1 MKKMTLLAMIVLLVS
16 ACSSSLKVEVKSGIT
31 VEYGSDLKVENLTD
45 QKDISVKEIKN
56 FDTKKIGDQ
65 KITVVFANN
74 DGKEANEEIT
84 VSVKDTK
91 APVIELNKDKVEI
104 TAGDKFDAKAN
115 VKSVKDPVDGDIKY
129 SDVKDLSKDG
139 HQITGTVDSKK
150 AGDYKLKVVAYDK
163 NGNKAEKNFSVKV
176 KEKPKEE
183 TSANTQTQSNNYKTP
198 STNQSNKTQ
207 ASTPSNNNQQASTPA
222 PTPSKTVCP
231 RTGQAPRDPSKSC
244 DAVLD
249 WQYANP
255 HKLFDNFDVANQWG
269 WDQAHDENSPYWGK
283 GYVTGQ
289 LCTNDGYCEWGFVSF
304 E

>member
-91 APVIELNKDKVEI
+91 SPVIELKKDKVEI
-104 TAGDKFDAKAN
+104 TAGDKFDAKMN

-129 SDVKDLSKDG
+129 NDSKGLSKDG
-139 HQITGTVDSKK
+139 YQITGTVDSKK
-150 AGDYKLKVVAYDK
+150 AGDYKLKVIAYDK
-163 NGNKAEKNFSVKV
+163 NGNKAEKEFSVVV
-176 KEKPKEE
+176 KEKSKEE
-183 TSANTQTQSNNYKTP
+183 TSANTQTQGNNNKVPTTDQSTSKAPSTP
-198 STNQSNKTQ
+198 STNQK
-207 ASTPSNNNQQASTPA
+207 PSSPA
-222 PTPSKTVCP
+222 PSKTVCP
-231 RTGQAPRDPSKSC
+231 NGKEPKNPALPC
-244 DAVLD
+244 DSVID
-249 WQYANP
+249 WGYANP
-255 HKLFDNFDVANQWG
+255 QISFKTFEEARDWANDKLLNDSAYDVYSG
-269 WDQAHDENSPYWGK
+269 WSTASII
-283 GYVTGQ
+283 V
-289 LCTNDGYCEWGFVSF
+289 NDGSDWYAVRFY
-304 E
+304 